1 MKKILILMMI
11 AFSLV
16 VYGEKFPY
24 TSKSNKE
31 KMLKEFEVAAEKAEK
46 TNDEKDI
53 QVAFEK
59 MGEIIK
65 IAEELDKRS
74 SNGDKKAKE
83 ELDKW
88 DEVIKE
94 LNIQF

>member
-1 MKKILILMMI
+1 MMI

-59 MGEIIK
+59 YLLKEEII
-65 IAEELDKRS
+65 IHSAADIDALLSPTNMILLMRS
-74 SNGDKKAKE
+74 FAISYQK
-83 ELDKW
+83 
-88 DEVIKE
+88 
-94 LNIQF
+94 QFQN